1 MSTIS
6 TEELYYGEKYHVFG
20 RVCEELLT
28 TRKPDDYGAQTWLE
42 LLLVNHAAIV
52 NAEEFVCRSH
62 HVDLVGLALGAFL
75 VHEQINRLVLR

>member
-28 TRKPDDYGAQTWLE
+28 TRKPDDFDAQTWLE
-42 LLLVNHAAIV
+42 LLLVKHAAI
-52 NAEEFVCRSH
+52 AMQELIATGDS
-62 HVDLVGLALGAFL
+62 LMA
-75 VHEQINRLVLR
+75 

>member
-28 TRKPDDYGAQTWLE
+28 TRKPDDYDAQTWLE
-42 LLLVNHAAIV
+42 LLLVKHAAL
-52 NAEEFVCRSH
+52 AML
-62 HVDLVGLALGAFL
+62 DLIANDDTVMA
-75 VHEQINRLVLR
+75 